1 MTTAYN
7 SGSLAHADGDDVYKK
22 AYWRLLPLILCC
34 YLVAY
39 LDRVNVGF
47 AKLQMLDAL
56 KFDDAIYGLGSGI
69 FFIGYLIFEVPSNM
83 ILRRVGARVWIARIM
98 ITWGVVSAAMLLVQT
113 PMQFYIARF
122 LLGVAEAGFAPG
134 IMYLLT
140 LWFPAQRRGRA
151 MAIYVMG
158 APLAFVVGG
167 PLSGGILDVFQ
178 DVQPLQAWQWLFLV
192 EAIPAVLLGV
202 IVFFCL
208 SDDFRKVSWLS
219 AAEKQKIESDLQ
231 AENVDKVEHGSV
243 REFLAS
249 RQLWV
254 FVLIYF
260 CLIMGLYAVG
270 FWMPSLIKRAGV
282 ADPFHIGLYSA
293 VPNIVAAIALY
304 LSGRGADIS
313 GKRRLYFAG
322 MLTIGAIGLALA
334 MVINGGPAI
343 TVACLSL
350 AAAGVYS
357 CISLFWAL
365 PTSMFVGA
373 SVAAALAFVNSFGNI
388 AGFVS
393 PYLVGWLNVT
403 TGRTDIGMYIIGA
416 IMVFGALVTMLLP
429 KRLDK

>member
-1 MTTAYN
+1 MTTAIN
-7 SGSLAHADGDDVYKK
+7 SGALAHADAADIYKK
-22 AYWRLLPLILCC
+22 AYWRLLPLILAC

-98 ITWGVVSAAMLLVQT
+98 ITWGIVSAAMLLVHT
-113 PMQFYIARF
+113 PTQFYIARF

-151 MAIYVMG
+151 MALYVMG
-158 APLAFVVGG
+158 APLAFIVGG
-167 PLSGGILDVFQ
+167 PLSGWILDAFH
-178 DVQPLQAWQWLFLV
+178 DVQPLAAWQWLFLV
-192 EAIPAVLLGV
+192 EAIPALVLGV
-202 IVFFCL
+202 IVYFWL
-208 SDDFRKVSWLS
+208 ADDFRKVTWLT
-219 AAEKQKIESDLQ
+219 AAEKDRIESDLR
-231 AENVDKVEHGSV
+231 AENADKVEHGSV
-243 REFLAS
+243 RAFLGS

-282 ADPFHIGLYSA
+282 ADPFHIGLYCA
-293 VPNIVAAIALY
+293 IPNIVAAIALY
-304 LSGRGADIS
+304 LSGRGADLS
-313 GKRRLYFAG
+313 GRRRLYFAG
-322 MLTIGAIGLALA
+322 MLTLGAVGLALA
-334 MVINGGPAI
+334 MLLDGGPLT

-393 PYLVGWLNVT
+393 PYLVGWLNVS
-403 TGRTDIGMYIIGA
+403 TGRSDIGMYIIGA
-416 IMVFGALVTMLLP
+416 VMVFGAMVTMLLP
-429 KRLDK
+429 RHLDK

>member
-1 MTTAYN
+1 MTTAIN
-7 SGSLAHADGDDVYKK
+7 SGALAHADGADIYKK
-22 AYWRLLPLILCC
+22 AYWRLLPLILAC

-56 KFDDAIYGLGSGI
+56 KFDDAIYGFGSGI

-98 ITWGVVSAAMLLVQT
+98 ITWALVSAAMLLVQT

-122 LLGVAEAGFAPG
+122 MLGVAEAGFAPG

-151 MAIYVMG
+151 MALYVMG
-158 APLAFVVGG
+158 APLAFIVGG
-167 PLSGGILDVFQ
+167 PLSGWILDAFQ
-178 DVQPLQAWQWLFLV
+178 NVHPFAAWQWLFLV
-192 EAIPAVLLGV
+192 EAIPALVLGV
-202 IVFFCL
+202 IVYFWL
-208 SDDFRKVSWLS
+208 ADDFRKVSWLTS
-219 AAEKQKIESDLQ
+219 AEKDRIASDLR
-231 AENVDKVEHGSV
+231 AENADKVEHGSV
-243 REFLAS
+243 REFLGS

-282 ADPFHIGLYSA
+282 ADPFHIGLYCA

-304 LSGRGADIS
+304 VSGRGADLS

-322 MLTIGAIGLALA
+322 MLTLGAVGLALA
-334 MVINGGPAI
+334 MLLDGGPLT

-393 PYLVGWLNVT
+393 PYLVGWLNVS
-403 TGRTDIGMYIIGA
+403 TGRTDIGMYIIGGV
-416 IMVFGALVTMLLP
+416 MVFGAMVTMLLP
-429 KRLDK
+429 RHLDK